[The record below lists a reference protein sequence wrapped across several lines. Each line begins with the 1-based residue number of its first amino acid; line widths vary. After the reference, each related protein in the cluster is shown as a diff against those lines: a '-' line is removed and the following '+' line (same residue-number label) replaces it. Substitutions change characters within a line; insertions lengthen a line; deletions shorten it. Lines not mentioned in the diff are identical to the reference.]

1 MQVSDETT
9 REQAELFVRTIGC
22 VRYVWNYVLFMRRQ
36 EYKLEGL
43 FPGRNE
49 CSRVLTELKADDACQ
64 WLNEV
69 DSIAL
74 QTALEYQLEGWERFF
89 RGQGGQPHFKT
100 RKSHRDAYIK
110 KPWGTTYAWKGKKLR
125 LSKAGWV
132 RLRLSRKPEGKIQ
145 RVTVSRNPAGRW
157 FVSVLCETEK
167 PQPLAPGIGD
177 VGIEDLAVMDSGIKY
192 SSPPGI
198 GKRCFRS

>member
-9 REQAELFVRTIGC
+9 REQAKLFVRTIGC

-100 RKSHRDAYIK
+100 RKSHRDAYITK
-110 KPWGTTYAWKGKKLR
+110 AVGNNICLEGKKASSVKGR
-125 LSKAGWV
+125 LGTSPSVKKTGRKDSAGNGEQEPGRAMV
-132 RLRLSRKPEGKIQ
+132 C
-145 RVTVSRNPAGRW
+145 VSA
-157 FVSVLCETEK
+157 L
-167 PQPLAPGIGD
+167 
-177 VGIEDLAVMDSGIKY
+177 
-192 SSPPGI
+192 
-198 GKRCFRS
+198 